1 MQNNIND
8 PRKSI
13 KNAYLLVFIFFLQV
27 IDNILRENG
36 INSSILSNL
45 KIGLLLFSIFC
56 FLVQL
61 NNKDSVYLFKREILV
76 ILLMYIFLL
85 VISLYWMHYSHI
97 YSLSPV
103 TIGFMRIMIP
113 IIFAFLVLNV
123 INFKQIY
130 VSLTIFLI
138 ISFIGFILMEIV
150 TGKFSLKTILAFSL
164 TDSTGSTME
173 SNFFSPTAV
182 SLCIFFGYFRK
193 SKWRLFLS
201 VLFTIMTYKRIM
213 TLLAL
218 FILFFG
224 GKIKN
229 KRLAVI
235 LKVLF
240 GIIFYL
246 ITVYYIKLNLGQV
259 NPELI
264 QNIFKMPVNE
274 ITMGRTWMFQNIYQ
288 HGFEKQGIFTI
299 INSGFRSPEMDLLNI
314 YLEAGSL
321 SVVIVIM
328 SMLLLIREN
337 LYTFLIISFTLV
349 EMLTSHWL
357 DITFFWVVIYITIGC
372 IQYKGI
378 IGEKYGNDKELHG
391 KTKKNGNTL

>member
-130 VSLTIFLI
+130 DSLTIFLI

-173 SNFFSPTAV
+173 SNFFTNGCFAMH
-182 SLCIFFGYFRK
+182 IF
-193 SKWRLFLS
+193 W
-201 VLFTIMTYKRIM
+201 
-213 TLLAL
+213 LL
-218 FILFFG
+218 
-224 GKIKN
+224 
-229 KRLAVI
+229 
-235 LKVLF
+235 
-240 GIIFYL
+240 
-246 ITVYYIKLNLGQV
+246 
-259 NPELI
+259 
-264 QNIFKMPVNE
+264 
-274 ITMGRTWMFQNIYQ
+274 
-288 HGFEKQGIFTI
+288 
-299 INSGFRSPEMDLLNI
+299 
-314 YLEAGSL
+314 
-321 SVVIVIM
+321 
-328 SMLLLIREN
+328 
-337 LYTFLIISFTLV
+337 
-349 EMLTSHWL
+349 
-357 DITFFWVVIYITIGC
+357 
-372 IQYKGI
+372 
-378 IGEKYGNDKELHG
+378 
-391 KTKKNGNTL
+391 